1 MMSDSDDDVTDYLSH
16 VIKKMA
22 DKYEYVDS
30 ECESENDC
38 SDGSSGEDGDIEDG
52 VDGEDGDI
60 GDGDAGDIE
69 DGEDGD
75 IEDGDAGD
83 IEDGED
89 GDIEDGEDG
98 DIEDGVDGEDG
109 DIGDGD
115 DGDIEKR
122 CWGERETLQDSP
134 LTAYVRCTY
143 DAVGRLYC
151 SRASLTLSMDDI
163 ANVGRRRSCEI
174 ITLNRIE
181 NVAENCR
188 SNALCSK
195 KCEEE
200 EDQIRPIK
208 LCLRDNGDN
217 MQSIPSQ
224 KLSDDSDLSVC
235 ADHDRDSN
243 GKNSL
248 KSSKFNCVNLEPNVS
263 HCHLCLCH

>member
-38 SDGSSGEDGDIEDG
+38 SDGSSGD
-52 VDGEDGDI
+52 
-60 GDGDAGDIE
+60 
-69 DGEDGD
+69 DGD
-75 IEDGDAGD
+75 IEDGD
-83 IEDGED
+83 D
-89 GDIEDGEDG
+89 GDIG
-98 DIEDGVDGEDG
+98 DGVDGEDG

-115 DGDIEKR
+115 DGNIEKR

-195 KCEEE
+195 KYEEE

-217 MQSIPSQ
+217 MQSTPSQ

-235 ADHDRDSN
+235 ADHDRDSNVN

-263 HCHLCLCH
+263 HCHICLCY